1 MMKKKVYLYYNE
13 RKPIAIGLYEKS
25 LVFFATK
32 GVEVLEKGREAE
44 ADFYVV
50 IGGDGTLLRSFK
62 SFARMDIPIIA
73 INAGHLGFLTE
84 IKKEDTFE
92 EYENFLRGDYRCQ
105 ERYFLEVRIGEKKH
119 RALNEVV
126 ITRENI
132 IKNMIQLEVFAE
144 DIFVNRY
151 KGDGLIVATPTGST
165 AYSLSAGGP
174 IVGAPLK
181 LYVLTPIAPHNL
193 NMRPIIMDGN
203 AKLHL
208 FLVKE
213 EKAFCIIDGNNIKVL
228 DGKDKVEI
236 VYAKETLHLV
246 VPKNRDYY
254 SIVREKLK
262 WGENLC

>member
-1 MMKKKVYLYYNE
+1 MMKKKVYFYYNE
-13 RKPIAIGLYEKS
+13 TKELAVELYQKS
-25 LVFFATK
+25 LSYFEER
-32 GVEVLEKGREAE
+32 GVEVLGPERERE

-62 SFARMDIPIIA
+62 NFARLDIPIIA

-92 EYENFLRGDYRCQ
+92 EYKNFLKGDYRCQ
-105 ERYFLEVRIGEKKH
+105 ERHFLEVKIGNRKY

-126 ITRENI
+126 ITRENVV
-132 IKNMIQLEVFAE
+132 KNMIELEVFTE
-144 DIFVNRY
+144 NVFVNRY
-151 KGDGLIVATPTGST
+151 KGDGLILATPTGST

-193 NMRPIIMDGN
+193 NTRPIIMDGN
-203 AKLHL
+203 TNLHL
-208 FLVKE
+208 FLVEK

-228 DGKDKVEI
+228 NGNEKVEI
-236 VYAKETLHLV
+236 SYAKETLHLV

-254 SIVREKLK
+254 SVVREKLK

>member
-1 MMKKKVYLYYNE
+1 MKKKVYFYYNE
-13 RKPIAIGLYEKS
+13 TKEVAVELYERS
-25 LVFFATK
+25 LTFFATR
-32 GVEVLEKGREAE
+32 GVEVLSKDREAE

-62 SFARMDIPIIA
+62 NFARMYIPVIA

-105 ERYFLEVRIGEKKH
+105 ERYFLEVRIGEKKY
-119 RALNEVV
+119 RALNEVA
-126 ITRENI
+126 ITRENRVQ
-132 IKNMIQLEVFAE
+132 NMIQLEVFAE

-193 NMRPIIMDGN
+193 NMRPIVMDGN
-203 AKLHL
+203 AILTL
-208 FLVKE
+208 SLIKE

-228 DGKDKVEI
+228 DGKDRVEI
-236 VYAKETLHLV
+236 VYAKEPLHLV
-246 VPKNRDYY
+246 VPKRRDYY